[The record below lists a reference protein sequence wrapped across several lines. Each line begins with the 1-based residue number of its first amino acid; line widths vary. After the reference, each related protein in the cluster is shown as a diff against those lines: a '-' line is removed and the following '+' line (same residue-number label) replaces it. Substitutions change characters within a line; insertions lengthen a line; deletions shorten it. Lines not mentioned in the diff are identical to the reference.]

1 MGIEQLIQQYTQ
13 C

>member
-1 MGIEQLIQQYTQ
+1 MGIEQLIQQYMP